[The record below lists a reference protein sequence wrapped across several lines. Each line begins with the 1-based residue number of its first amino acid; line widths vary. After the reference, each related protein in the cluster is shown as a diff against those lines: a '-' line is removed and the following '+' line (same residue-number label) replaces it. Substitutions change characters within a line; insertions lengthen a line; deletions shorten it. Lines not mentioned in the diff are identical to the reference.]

1 MAEFKDQF
9 TLDGLLKP
17 AHPSVTRAKV
27 AEADRLLQKAL
38 RGDKIATG
46 QLAEVHTTSDLK
58 FNLAHL
64 ITTVALP
71 QFDEAERTWSQVAG
85 VRTVPDFGPVRLQSI
100 FGSLT
105 GAGVAQ
111 GPANGQGISG
121 GLPVVPEAA
130 PYPYLTVTGQEAFYS
145 KLSKLGA
152 KFGFTWE
159 ASVNDVVGFFEQI
172 PGELVQL
179 ALDTEEREVYEALIN
194 GTTVELASQTLP
206 DGTVTDPNAAISPE
220 AIWAAILQL
229 QNTVVNGRKV
239 GRASGYNVVVPAGT
253 ADFINWRLNQQ
264 IIEIQD
270 GSIVYGPGDRSVFNN
285 VTIVESVYLTGTNWI
300 ILPKPG
306 AIRRPVLEL
315 LRLRGYER
323 PELRVHGDTGQ
334 YVGGSAVSP
343 FEGSWD
349 NDTVDYRIRYVAG
362 GVLWADD
369 YSIKSDGSGE
379 A

>member
-1 MAEFKDQF
+1 
-9 TLDGLLKP
+9 
-17 AHPSVTRAKV
+17 
-27 AEADRLLQKAL
+27 
-38 RGDKIATG
+38 
-46 QLAEVHTTSDLK
+46 
-58 FNLAHL
+58 
-64 ITTVALP
+64 
-71 QFDEAERTWSQVAG
+71 
-85 VRTVPDFGPVRLQSI
+85 
-100 FGSLT
+100 
-105 GAGVAQ
+105 
-111 GPANGQGISG
+111 
-121 GLPVVPEAA
+121 
-130 PYPYLTVTGQEAFYS
+130 
-145 KLSKLGA
+145 
-152 KFGFTWE
+152 
-159 ASVNDVVGFFEQI
+159 
-172 PGELVQL
+172 
-179 ALDTEEREVYEALIN
+179 
-194 GTTVELASQTLP
+194 
-206 DGTVTDPNAAISPE
+206 
-220 AIWAAILQL
+220 L
-229 QNTVVNGRKV
+229 QNTVVNGRQV
-239 GRASGYNVVVPAGT
+239 GRASGSNVVVPAGT